1 MAKSETDTSQDLSFE
16 AALAELEKIVKQL
29 ESGSGDLKNSIAA
42 YERGVALKK
51 LCEERLR
58 EAESR
63 IEKITLGSD
72 GTVGG
77 APFSP
82 GEG

>member
-1 MAKSETDTSQDLSFE
+1 MAKTEAAEDLSFE

-29 ESGSGDLKNSIAA
+29 ESGSGDLKNSITA
-42 YERGVALKK
+42 YERGVALKQ
-51 LCEERLR
+51 LCEARLR

-63 IEKITLGSD
+63 IEKITLGGD
-72 GTVGG
+72 GKVG
-77 APFSP
+77 ATPFSP